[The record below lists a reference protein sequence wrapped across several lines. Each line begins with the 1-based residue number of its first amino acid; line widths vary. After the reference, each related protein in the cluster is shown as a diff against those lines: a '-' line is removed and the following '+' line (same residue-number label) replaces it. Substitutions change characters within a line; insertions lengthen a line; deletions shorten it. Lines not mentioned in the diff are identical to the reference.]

1 MCSKEEEVT
10 MSTHNIDPLLL
21 AATSALLLVSLYA
34 LRLWLRFWFM
44 RKVVEEVTH
53 LVSQHEGAR
62 RPEAGSSCGGIL
74 LLLLVIATGIDILLR
89 LR

>member
-1 MCSKEEEVT
+1 
-10 MSTHNIDPLLL
+10 MSTHDVDPLLL

-44 RKVVEEVTH
+44 RKVVEEVTN
-53 LVSQHEGAR
+53 LVSQREGAR
-62 RPEAGSSCGGIL
+62 RPQAGSSCGGFL
-74 LLLLVIATGIDILLR
+74 LLLLVIAAGIDLLLR